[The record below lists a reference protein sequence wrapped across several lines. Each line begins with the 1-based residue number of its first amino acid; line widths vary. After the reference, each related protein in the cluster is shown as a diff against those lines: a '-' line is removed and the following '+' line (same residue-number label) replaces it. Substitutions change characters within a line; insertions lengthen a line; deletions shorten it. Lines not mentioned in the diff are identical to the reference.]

1 MNEGITHKTEFLLEK
16 FRVVNGL
23 KYPVPY
29 AVERFEKNLGL
40 NEGLNVIASL
50 ICGGAGT
57 PYDSANAYIGVGDS
71 TTTAAASQTGL
82 QAPTNKAY
90 AGMEAGYP
98 TFGTN
103 QQIVWRASF
112 ADGEAQFAWNEFTI
126 ENANLGL
133 GAPLLRKVE
142 SKGTKTAG
150 EIWELTVTVTFS

>member
-1 MNEGITHKTEFLLEK
+1 MNDGITHKTEFLLEK

>member
-1 MNEGITHKTEFLLEK
+1 MNDGITHKTEFLLEK

-71 TTTAAASQTGL
+71 STAAAASQTGL

>member
-1 MNEGITHKTEFLLEK
+1 MNDGITHKTEFLLEK
-16 FRVVNGL
+16 YQVSNGL

-50 ICGGAGT
+50 ICGGAET
-57 PYDSANAYIGVGDS
+57 AYDSVNAYIGVGDS

-82 QAPTNKAY
+82 QASTNKAY

-98 TFGTN
+98 TFGSN
-103 QQIVWRASF
+103 QQVVWKASF
-112 ADGEAQFAWNEFTI
+112 SDGEAQFAWNEFTV
-126 ENANLGL
+126 ENANLGS

>member
-1 MNEGITHKTEFLLEK
+1 MNDGITHKTEFLLEK

-40 NEGLNVIASL
+40 NEGLNVLAAL
-50 ICGGAGT
+50 LCGGAGT

-82 QAPTNKAY
+82 QASTNKAY

-98 TFGTN
+98 TFGSN
-103 QQIVWRASF
+103 QQVVWKASF
-112 ADGEAQFAWNEFTI
+112 GDGEAQFAWNEFTV
-126 ENANLGL
+126 ENANRGS

>member
-1 MNEGITHKTEFLLEK
+1 MNDGITHKTEFLLEK
-16 FRVVNGL
+16 YQVSNGL

-40 NEGLNVIASL
+40 NEGLNVLAAL
-50 ICGGAGT
+50 LCGGAGT

-82 QAPTNKAY
+82 QASTNKAY

-98 TFGTN
+98 TFGSN
-103 QQIVWRASF
+103 QQVVWKASF
-112 ADGEAQFAWNEFTI
+112 GDGEAQFAWNEFTV
-126 ENANLGL
+126 ENANLGS

>member
-1 MNEGITHKTEFLLEK
+1 MNDGITHKTEFLLEK
-16 FRVVNGL
+16 YQVSNGL

-50 ICGGAGT
+50 ICGGAET
-57 PYDSANAYIGVGDS
+57 AYDSVNAYIGVGDS
-71 TTTAAASQTGL
+71 STAAAASQTGL
-82 QAPTNKAY
+82 QASTNKAY

-98 TFGTN
+98 VFGTE
-103 QQIVWRASF
+103 QKIVWKASF
-112 ADGEAQFAWNEFTI
+112 GDGEAQFAWNEFTV
-126 ENANLGL
+126 ENANLGS